1 MLWAKKMMGN
11 ATSNYYITL
20 KSGIDEVTNNL
31 YFGKIRSNSVNSV
44 YHVYTKGANPKS
56 QLGNQSKRSIEA
68 TIVFQD
74 QKGCYQPR
82 SFYVYT
88 LAIDVK
94 YQQLIGTKGS

>member
-56 QLGNQSKRSIEA
+56 
-68 TIVFQD
+68 
-74 QKGCYQPR
+74 
-82 SFYVYT
+82 
-88 LAIDVK
+88 
-94 YQQLIGTKGS
+94 